1 MENATLL
8 LRRTGCPPTR
18 MTLST
23 RTHDASFGPLYHQD
37 DQPWAS
43 VASAPARGT
52 RLTNMSLTAG
62 PVPWLHGHATPC
74 LPLLPF
80 LTIIVIRSIPQSF
93 LCPARRRMLR
103 RASLTM
109 RTTKRWFGSRTLSM
123 HWSKP
128 AIWSSGVSSAVATV
142 RALRFSAMIIGPSRA
157 EDR

>member
-1 MENATLL
+1 MATQRLASMLL
-8 LRRTGCPPTR
+8 L
-18 MTLST
+18 
-23 RTHDASFGPLYHQD
+23 
-37 DQPWAS
+37 
-43 VASAPARGT
+43 
-52 RLTNMSLTAG
+52 
-62 PVPWLHGHATPC
+62 
-74 LPLLPF
+74 F

-103 RASLTM
+103 RASTM

-128 AIWSSGVSSAVATV
+128 AIWSPGVSFAVATV